1 MPITLK
7 YVHELPWKA
16 TSAKDV
22 EIDGHAFALSDI
34 LIWNYGPRSIN
45 GTTRWFSKE
54 CQAKLL
60 AAMDNFGKAEE
71 SKDWKAVKEKAEEFS
86 ASHSRCL
93 LELRAGLEKLEAKLE
108 ELSKK

>member
-60 AAMDNFGKAEE
+60 AAMDNYGKAEE
-71 SKDWKAVKEKAEEFS
+71 SKDWKAVEEMAKATNGI
-86 ASHSRCL
+86 HSRCL
-93 LELRAGLEKLEAKLE
+93 LELRAEIETL
-108 ELSKK
+108 KKK